1 MDGSNY
7 CIAAPYVLLLL
18 YCCTLCLLLLYCCT
32 LRITII
38 VLLHPMFYYYC
49 IAPPYVLLWYF
60 NMFCENVDNNGW
72 SLEYFL
78 SEFEYGNKVVLL
90 AVSESVRQPCVE
102 EGLVQPLMSL
112 LTSHNIAVTT
122 QACRALGNICFD
134 CGKCLSTCQIYAHT
148 TCISNII
155 QLILVG
161 LIFTT
166 INMIRNVYLPQICNQ
181 IIVEKV

>member
-1 MDGSNY
+1 MVVIIVWLHPMFYYY

-72 SLEYFL
+72 SLEYFI
-78 SEFEYGNKVVLL
+78 SEFEYGNKLFCWLFQSQWGSRVWKKALCNPSCPCWHPIILPSPPRPAAPSETSALTVVSVYQL
-90 AVSESVRQPCVE
+90 ARYMPILHVY
-102 EGLVQPLMSL
+102 
-112 LTSHNIAVTT
+112 
-122 QACRALGNICFD
+122 
-134 CGKCLSTCQIYAHT
+134 QISY
-148 TCISNII
+148 N
-155 QLILVG
+155 L
-161 LIFTT
+161 
-166 INMIRNVYLPQICNQ
+166 YL
-181 IIVEKV
+181 